1 MKTYVTKASDQG
13 VIGAKGVKRLLNDKD
28 AEIKTKYDDYSVDEL
43 KEALKNTFFYA
54 GEFSNADMEEM
65 DQIMA
70 ALDRKEPL
78 DPLYTAEESLKQFK
92 EAYSEELSSLGVRN
106 TEEVMQE
113 ISAADSDAVCSGSK
127 VKTVRP
133 VRRRRLLRTAVV
145 AAVIVMLLVAIAAT
159 ASAMG
164 YDIFGWVARW
174 NNDVLGF
181 GDNETVESDLHDSSR
196 ITTALEE
203 LGIDEPLYP
212 TWLPEGFR
220 IDVSVIEK
228 DPLFLH
234 EGYTD
239 GERYLSIT
247 IEPVR
252 QTGKI
257 SFQKDEQ
264 QPMEYVVHGHSYYLF
279 ADNSVYNAAWQ
290 TDNHMVYI
298 VGEITLDEMKRIIDS
313 VKEVKK

>member
-1 MKTYVTKASDQG
+1 
-13 VIGAKGVKRLLNDKD
+13 
-28 AEIKTKYDDYSVDEL
+28 
-43 KEALKNTFFYA
+43 
-54 GEFSNADMEEM
+54 
-65 DQIMA
+65 
-70 ALDRKEPL
+70 
-78 DPLYTAEESLKQFK
+78 
-92 EAYSEELSSLGVRN
+92 
-106 TEEVMQE
+106 
-113 ISAADSDAVCSGSK
+113 
-127 VKTVRP
+127 
-133 VRRRRLLRTAVV
+133 
-145 AAVIVMLLVAIAAT
+145 MLLVAIAAT

-164 YDIFGWVARW
+164 YDIFGWVPRW